1 VSLSLYFHGA
11 RRLFHADLLRSKGLA
26 STVYA
31 NVIVD
36 IQARELKDKLFTY
49 KVPEELVAE
58 TFIGAQVLVPFGGR
72 DLVGGYVVSLT
83 DEAKTEVTIKEI
95 AEVIEPEPLFDKE
108 YVEFLYWIA
117 DYYCAS
123 LSDVISAAVPSV
135 LSAKFKRI
143 VRLNKAVLDKRG
155 GALTSYEPASQAIIR
170 SLLESKNLALS
181 MVALKQR
188 WRRAAKA
195 RMPVSNFYR
204 ALGLLRNEGVLS
216 INQESTNAQAPRV
229 VTTVIWTG
237 EEGSSARQKGVLNI
251 LAKHGGQMTMKDL
264 LEQAK
269 TTSATIKKF
278 AQSGLVSINHE
289 ESFRDPLSSLQVT
302 KTTNADLA
310 LTDDQEKAL
319 AVLSRELTIALKRS
333 ASTAKAED
341 SIDPTSVHPTAEYGS
356 HVGSDR
362 TLKISLV
369 GDSEACA
376 NASLAAVSDASS
388 NLCLNPK
395 SDVCATN
402 LSAIAE
408 CKSTVDDN
416 LSDGSKGGSH
426 RTNELQENN
435 NGQPDNIDPGIKTI
449 VGNVQIIDGTVVG
462 LEDYPAWLLH
472 GVTGSGKTE
481 VYLRLIEQTLA
492 AGRAAMMLVPEIS
505 LTPQLARRLKGR
517 FGDQVSVWHS
527 GITPGEKYDT
537 WRRLR
542 SGEGRV
548 LLGARSAILANLPQV
563 GLIILDEE
571 HDGSY
576 KQTSPSPRYNA
587 KDVAI
592 EKGRRTGAMVV
603 LGSATPDVSVY
614 LRAQASN
621 KVLELPERVF
631 KQAMPLVRITD
642 MRKEFANGNK
652 SIFSLSLSNELTAC
666 LERKEQAILLINRR
680 GYASHVFCRACGF
693 VVKCRNCSVALVFHQ
708 QTGPNRNTSYLAGF
722 LACHHCGF
730 RCSAMEECP
739 SCKSPFIKQY
749 GLGTQRVEEEVKER
763 YPESKILR
771 LDSDVTTRKGAHDE
785 ILQSFAQGEADILIG
800 TQMVS
805 KGLDIANVTLV
816 GVMTADAAFNLPDYR
831 STERGFQL
839 LTQVSGR
846 AGRGERPGVVI
857 LQTYDC
863 EMPALEWSKDHNY
876 AKFLQEELEARQAFL
891 YPPFS
896 QIIRVVVAGD
906 EPGTVETACKQLADE
921 ISQFIEETLPEG
933 AVQVLG
939 PAACLIERLRGK
951 FRYHLLLKNLA
962 GDDGRQALTA
972 YLRNKFLAAGL
983 NMAVDVDALD
993 LV

>member
-1 VSLSLYFHGA
+1 MSLSLYFHGA
-11 RRLFHADLLRSKGLA
+11 RGLFHAGLLRSKGLA

-49 KVPEELVAE
+49 RVPEELAAE

-117 DYYCAS
+117 DYYCAN

-143 VRLNKAVLDKRG
+143 VRLNKVAYEKRG
-155 GALTSYEPASQAIIR
+155 GTLSSYEPASQSIIKV
-170 SLLESKNLALS
+170 LLESKNLALS

-188 WRRAAKA
+188 WRRASKS
-195 RMPVSNFYR
+195 RMTASHFYR
-204 ALGLLRNEGVLS
+204 AIGLLRGEGLLS
-216 INQESTNAQAPRV
+216 IAQESTNSQAPRV

-237 EEGSSARQKGVLNI
+237 EEGSTARQKEVLGI
-251 LAKHGGQMTMKDL
+251 LAKNGGQMTMKEL

-278 AQSGLVSINHE
+278 AETGLVSINHE
-289 ESFRDPLSSLQVT
+289 ESFRDPLSNLEVI

-310 LTDDQEKAL
+310 LTDHQEMAL
-319 AVLSRELTIALKRS
+319 SVLSRELAAALKRTGS
-333 ASTAKAED
+333 NGARERTA
-341 SIDPTSVHPTAEYGS
+341 TQ
-356 HVGSDR
+356 
-362 TLKISLV
+362 LL
-369 GDSEACA
+369 
-376 NASLAAVSDASS
+376 
-388 NLCLNPK
+388 
-395 SDVCATN
+395 
-402 LSAIAE
+402 
-408 CKSTVDDN
+408 
-416 LSDGSKGGSH
+416 DGSKIG
-426 RTNELQENN
+426 
-435 NGQPDNIDPGIKTI
+435 
-449 VGNVQIIDGTVVG
+449 V
-462 LEDYPAWLLH
+462 EDYPAWLLH

-492 AGRAAMMLVPEIS
+492 AGRAALMLVPEIS

-517 FGDQVSVWHS
+517 FGDQVSIWHS

-603 LGSATPDVSVY
+603 LGSATPDVAVY
-614 LRAQASN
+614 FRARESN
-621 KVLELPERVF
+621 KILELPERVF
-631 KQAMPLVRITD
+631 KQAMPAVRIAD

-680 GYASHVFCRACGF
+680 GYASHVFCRACGH

-708 QTGPNRNTSYLAGF
+708 QTGANRNTSYLAGF

-749 GLGTQRVEEEVKER
+749 GLGTQRVEEEVQER
-763 YPESKILR
+763 YPNARILR

-785 ILQSFAQGEADILIG
+785 ILQSFAQGAADVLIG

-863 EMPALEWSKDHNY
+863 EMPALEWSKNHDY
-876 AKFLQEELEARQAFL
+876 AHFLEEELEARQAFG
-891 YPPFS
+891 YPPYS
-896 QIIRVVVAGD
+896 QVIRVVVAGD
-906 EPGTVETACKQLADE
+906 EPGTVETACKQLAEE
-921 ISQFIEETLPEG
+921 ISLFIEETLPPDS
-933 AVQVLG
+933 VQVLG

-951 FRYHLLLKNLA
+951 FRYHLLLKNWA
-962 GDDGRQALTA
+962 GEEGRQMLTA
-972 YLRNKFLAAGL
+972 FLRNKYLAQGL

>member
-1 VSLSLYFHGA
+1 MSLSLYFHGTTK
-11 RRLFHADLLRSKGLA
+11 RFHAGLLRSKGLA

-49 KVPEELVAE
+49 RVPEELAAE

-72 DLVGGYVVSLT
+72 DLVGGYVVSLS
-83 DEAKTEVTIKEI
+83 DEAKTEVTLKEI

-117 DYYCAS
+117 DYYCAN

-143 VRLNKAVLDKRG
+143 VRLNRDAYERRG
-155 GALTSYEPASQAIIR
+155 GSLSSYEPASQAIIR
-170 SLLESKNLALS
+170 VLLESRNLALS

-188 WRRAAKA
+188 WRRTVKS
-195 RMPVSNFYR
+195 RMTASHFYR
-204 ALGLLRNEGVLS
+204 AVGMLRGEGLLTVV
-216 INQESTNAQAPRV
+216 QESTNAQAPRV

-237 EEGSSARQKGVLNI
+237 EEGKTARQKEVIGI
-251 LAKHGGQMTMKDL
+251 LAKNGGQMTLKEL
-264 LEQAK
+264 LDQGK
-269 TTSATIKKF
+269 TTPATIKKL
-278 AQSGLVSINHE
+278 AESAIVSISHE
-289 ESFRDPLSSLQVT
+289 ETFRDPLSNLQVSR
-302 KTTNADLA
+302 TTNTDLR
-310 LTDDQEKAL
+310 LTEAQEKAL
-319 AVLSRELTIALKRS
+319 EILSAELA
-333 ASTAKAED
+333 
-341 SIDPTSVHPTAEYGS
+341 
-356 HVGSDR
+356 R
-362 TLKISLV
+362 TL
-369 GDSEACA
+369 GDEG
-376 NASLAAVSDASS
+376 
-388 NLCLNPK
+388 P
-395 SDVCATN
+395 
-402 LSAIAE
+402 IA
-408 CKSTVDDN
+408 
-416 LSDGSKGGSH
+416 
-426 RTNELQENN
+426 N
-435 NGQPDNIDPGIKTI
+435 NGS
-449 VGNVQIIDGTVVG
+449 
-462 LEDYPAWLLH
+462 DYPAWLLH

-492 AGRAAMMLVPEIS
+492 AGKAALMLVPEIS

-527 GITPGEKYDT
+527 AITPGEKYDT

-542 SGEGRV
+542 NGEGRV

-571 HDGSY
+571 HDSSY

-592 EKGRRTGAMVV
+592 EKARRTGAMVV
-603 LGSATPDVSVY
+603 LGSATPDVAVY
-614 LRAQASN
+614 ARARES
-621 KVLELPERVF
+621 KKILELPERVF
-631 KQAMPLVRITD
+631 KQAMPAVRIAD

-652 SIFSLSLSNELTAC
+652 SIFSLALSNELTAC

-680 GYASHVFCRACGF
+680 GYASHVFCRACGH

-708 QTGPNRNTSYLAGF
+708 HSGPNRNTSYLAGF

-749 GLGTQRVEEEVKER
+749 GLGTQRVEEEVQER
-763 YPESKILR
+763 YPASRILR
-771 LDSDVTTRKGAHDE
+771 LDSDVTSRKGAHDE
-785 ILQSFAQGEADILIG
+785 ILQRFAEGEADVLIG

-863 EMPALEWSKDHNY
+863 EMPALTWSKDHDY
-876 AKFLQEELEARQAFL
+876 ANFLNEELEARRAFG

-906 EPGTVETACKQLADE
+906 EPITVEAACKQLAEE
-921 ISQFIEETLPEG
+921 ISSFIEETLPANE
-933 AVQVLG
+933 VQVLG

-951 FRYHLLLKNLA
+951 FRYHLLLKNL
-962 GDDGRQALTA
+962 GGEEGRQMVTA
-972 YLRNKFLAAGL
+972 FLRNKYLPQGL
-983 NMAVDVDALD
+983 SMAVDVDALD

>member
-11 RRLFHADLLRSKGLA
+11 TKRFHAGLLRSKGLA

-49 KVPEELVAE
+49 RVPEELAAE

-72 DLVGGYVVSLT
+72 DLVGGYVVSLS

-117 DYYCAS
+117 DYYCAN

-143 VRLNKAVLDKRG
+143 VRLNKSAYERRG
-155 GALTSYEPASQAIIR
+155 GALSSYEPASQTIIR
-170 SLLESKNLALS
+170 TLLESKNLALS

-188 WRRAAKA
+188 WRRSTKS
-195 RMPVSNFYR
+195 RMTASHFYR
-204 ALGLLRNEGVLS
+204 AVGLLRGEGLLTVV
-216 INQESTNAQAPRV
+216 QESSGTQSPRV
-229 VTTVIWTG
+229 VTTVILTG
-237 EEGSSARQKGVLNI
+237 EEGTTARQKELINI
-251 LAKHGGQMTMKDL
+251 LSKSGGQMTMKAL
-264 LEQAK
+264 LEQGK
-269 TTSATIKKF
+269 TTPATIKKF
-278 AQSGLVSINHE
+278 AESGLVMISHE
-289 ESFRDPLSSLQVT
+289 ESFRDPLGNMKVE
-302 KTTNADLA
+302 KTTNADLS
-310 LTDDQEKAL
+310 LTDAQQSAL
-319 AVLSRELTIALKRS
+319 DVLSREL
-333 ASTAKAED
+333 AKSLNDNQAEQGNQ
-341 SIDPTSVHPTAEYGS
+341 A
-356 HVGSDR
+356 DR
-362 TLKISLV
+362 
-369 GDSEACA
+369 
-376 NASLAAVSDASS
+376 
-388 NLCLNPK
+388 
-395 SDVCATN
+395 
-402 LSAIAE
+402 
-408 CKSTVDDN
+408 
-416 LSDGSKGGSH
+416 
-426 RTNELQENN
+426 
-435 NGQPDNIDPGIKTI
+435 
-449 VGNVQIIDGTVVG
+449 
-462 LEDYPAWLLH
+462 EDPAWLLH

-492 AGRAAMMLVPEIS
+492 AGKAALMLVPEIS

-527 GITPGEKYDT
+527 AITPGEKYDT

-542 SGEGRV
+542 NGEGRV
-548 LLGARSAILANLPQV
+548 LLGARSAILANLPHI

-571 HDGSY
+571 HDASY

-587 KDVAI
+587 RDVAI
-592 EKGRRTGAMVV
+592 EKARRTGAMVV
-603 LGSATPDVSVY
+603 LGSATPDVAVY
-614 LRAQASN
+614 ARAKEKN
-621 KVLELPERVF
+621 RILELPERVF
-631 KQAMPLVRITD
+631 KQAMPHVRIAD

-652 SIFSLSLSNELTAC
+652 TIFSLALSNELTAC

-680 GYASHVFCRACGF
+680 GYASHVFCRACGH

-708 QTGPNRNTSYLAGF
+708 QAGPHRNNSYLAGF

-749 GLGTQRVEEEVKER
+749 GLGTQRVEEEVQER
-763 YPESKILR
+763 YPNCRILR
-771 LDSDVTTRKGAHDE
+771 LDSDVTARKGAHDE
-785 ILQSFAQGEADILIG
+785 ILQRFAQGEADILIG

-846 AGRGERPGVVI
+846 AGRGERPGSVI

-863 EMPALEWSKDHNY
+863 EMPALEWSKNHDY
-876 AKFLQEELEARQAFL
+876 PRFMEEELQARQAFG
-891 YPPFS
+891 YPPYS

-906 EPGTVETACKQLADE
+906 EPVTVEAACKQLADE
-921 ISQFIEETLPEG
+921 ISKFIEETLPAHEI
-933 AVQVLG
+933 QVLG

-962 GDDGRQALTA
+962 GEEGRQMISAF
-972 YLRNKFLAAGL
+972 LRNKYLPQGL

>member
-1 VSLSLYFHGA
+1 MSLSLYFHGA
-11 RRLFHADLLRSKGLA
+11 RGLFHAGLLRSKGLA

-49 KVPEELVAE
+49 RVPEELAAE

-72 DLVGGYVVSLT
+72 DLVGGYVVSLA
-83 DEAKTEVTIKEI
+83 DEARTDVTIKEI

-117 DYYCAS
+117 DYYCAN

-143 VRLNKAVLDKRG
+143 VRLNKVAYEKRG
-155 GALTSYEPASQAIIR
+155 GTLSSYEPASQAIIKV
-170 SLLESKNLALS
+170 LLESKNLALS

-188 WRRAAKA
+188 WRRSA
-195 RMPVSNFYR
+195 RSRMTASHFYR
-204 ALGLLRNEGVLS
+204 ALGLLRGEGLLS
-216 INQESTNAQAPRV
+216 IAQESTNAQAPRV

-237 EEGSSARQKGVLNI
+237 EEGSTARQKEI
-251 LAKHGGQMTMKDL
+251 LAILSKNGGQMTMKQL
-264 LEQAK
+264 LEQGK

-278 AQSGLVSINHE
+278 AESGLVSINHE
-289 ESFRDPLSSLQVT
+289 ESFRDPLSSLEVT
-302 KTTNADLA
+302 KTSNTDLA
-310 LTDDQEKAL
+310 LTDHQQAAL
-319 AVLSRELTIALKRS
+319 AVLSRELEVALARS
-333 ASTAKAED
+333 APLIARQQNHSEVRSATE
-341 SIDPTSVHPTAEYGS
+341 VHE
-356 HVGSDR
+356 
-362 TLKISLV
+362 
-369 GDSEACA
+369 
-376 NASLAAVSDASS
+376 
-388 NLCLNPK
+388 
-395 SDVCATN
+395 
-402 LSAIAE
+402 
-408 CKSTVDDN
+408 
-416 LSDGSKGGSH
+416 
-426 RTNELQENN
+426 
-435 NGQPDNIDPGIKTI
+435 
-449 VGNVQIIDGTVVG
+449 
-462 LEDYPAWLLH
+462 YPAWLLH

-492 AGRAAMMLVPEIS
+492 AGRAALMLVPEIS

-527 GITPGEKYDT
+527 AITPGEKYDT

-603 LGSATPDVSVY
+603 LGSATPDVAVY
-614 LRAQASN
+614 SRARES
-621 KVLELPERVF
+621 KKILELPERVF
-631 KQAMPLVRITD
+631 KQAMPAVRIAD

-680 GYASHVFCRACGF
+680 GYASHVFCRACGH

-749 GLGTQRVEEEVKER
+749 GLGTQRVEEEVRER
-763 YPESKILR
+763 YPDSRILR

-785 ILQSFAQGEADILIG
+785 ILQSFAQGAADVLIG

-863 EMPALEWSKDHNY
+863 EMPALEWSKNHDY
-876 AKFLQEELEARQAFL
+876 AHFLEEELEARQAFG
-891 YPPFS
+891 YPPYS
-896 QIIRVVVAGD
+896 QVIRVVVAGD
-906 EPGTVETACKQLADE
+906 EPITVEAACKQLADE
-921 ISQFIEETLPEG
+921 VTQFIEETLP
-933 AVQVLG
+933 ADSVQVLG

-951 FRYHLLLKNLA
+951 FRYHLLLKNWA
-962 GDDGRQALTA
+962 GEEGRQMITA
-972 YLRNKFLAAGL
+972 FLRNKYLAQGL

>member
-1 VSLSLYFHGA
+1 MSLSLYFHGA
-11 RRLFHADLLRSKGLA
+11 TKRFHAGLMRSKGLA

-49 KVPEELVAE
+49 RVPEELAAE

-72 DLVGGYVVSLT
+72 DLVGGYVVSLS

-117 DYYCAS
+117 DYYCAN

-143 VRLNKAVLDKRG
+143 VRLNRSAYERRS
-155 GALTSYEPASQAIIR
+155 GALSTYEPASQAIIKA
-170 SLLESKNLALS
+170 LLESKNLALS
-181 MVALKQR
+181 MVSLKQR
-188 WRRAAKA
+188 WRRSA
-195 RMPVSNFYR
+195 RSRMTASHFYR
-204 ALGLLRNEGVLS
+204 AVGLLRNEGLLTVV
-216 INQESTNAQAPRV
+216 QESTGTQAPRV
-229 VTTVIWTG
+229 VTTVILTG
-237 EEGSSARQKGVLNI
+237 EEGTTARQKEITGI
-251 LAKHGGQMTMKDL
+251 LAKNGGQMTMKAL
-264 LEQAK
+264 LEQGK
-269 TTSATIKKF
+269 TTPATIKKF
-278 AQSGLVSINHE
+278 AETGLVTISHE
-289 ESFRDPLSSLQVT
+289 ESFRDPLSNMQVE
-302 KTTNADLA
+302 KTSNADLA
-310 LTDDQEKAL
+310 LTEAQQNAL
-319 AVLSRELTIALKRS
+319 KVLSKELEKSLTRGGSSPGKPGLIGSNLGGSSSLGPRIS
-333 ASTAKAED
+333 GSD
-341 SIDPTSVHPTAEYGS
+341 SDEPLNDPGDEPNDDPT
-356 HVGSDR
+356 
-362 TLKISLV
+362 
-369 GDSEACA
+369 
-376 NASLAAVSDASS
+376 
-388 NLCLNPK
+388 
-395 SDVCATN
+395 
-402 LSAIAE
+402 
-408 CKSTVDDN
+408 
-416 LSDGSKGGSH
+416 
-426 RTNELQENN
+426 
-435 NGQPDNIDPGIKTI
+435 
-449 VGNVQIIDGTVVG
+449 
-462 LEDYPAWLLH
+462 WLLH

-481 VYLRLIEQTLA
+481 VYLRLVEQTLA
-492 AGRAAMMLVPEIS
+492 AGKAALMLVPEIS

-527 GITPGEKYDT
+527 AITPGEKYDT

-542 SGEGRV
+542 NGEGRV
-548 LLGARSAILANLPQV
+548 LLGARSAILANLPHI

-571 HDGSY
+571 HDASY

-592 EKGRRTGAMVV
+592 EKARRTGAMVV
-603 LGSATPDVSVY
+603 LGSATPDVAVY
-614 LRAQASN
+614 ARARASN
-621 KVLELPERVF
+621 RILELPERVF
-631 KQAMPLVRITD
+631 KQAMPHVRIAD

-652 SIFSLSLSNELTAC
+652 SIFSLALSNELTAC

-680 GYASHVFCRACGF
+680 GYASHVFCRACGH
-693 VVKCRNCSVALVFHQ
+693 VVKCQNCSVALVFHQ
-708 QTGPNRNTSYLAGF
+708 QTGPHRNSSYLAGF

-739 SCKSPFIKQY
+739 SCRSPFIKQY
-749 GLGTQRVEEEVKER
+749 GLGTQRVEEEVQER
-763 YPESKILR
+763 YPNCRILR

-785 ILQSFAQGEADILIG
+785 ILQRFAQGEADVLIG

-846 AGRGERPGVVI
+846 AGRGERPGSVI

-863 EMPALEWSKDHNY
+863 EMPALEWSKNHDY
-876 AKFLQEELEARQAFL
+876 PKFLEEELQARQAFG
-891 YPPFS
+891 YPPYS
-896 QIIRVVVAGD
+896 QVIRVVVAGD
-906 EPGTVETACKQLADE
+906 EPITVEAACNQLAEE
-921 ISQFIEETLPEG
+921 ISKFIEETLPAHE
-933 AVQVLG
+933 VQVLG

-962 GDDGRQALTA
+962 GEEGRQMVTA
-972 YLRNKFLAAGL
+972 FLRNKYLPQGL

>member
-1 VSLSLYFHGA
+1 MSLSLYFGGA
-11 RRLFHADLLRSKGLA
+11 RGLFHAGLLRSKGLA

-49 KVPEELVAE
+49 RVPEELASE

-83 DEAKTEVTIKEI
+83 DEVKTEVTIKEI

-143 VRLNKAVLDKRG
+143 VRLNKVVFEKRG
-155 GALTSYEPASQAIIR
+155 GSLASYEPASQAIIKT
-170 SLLESKNLALS
+170 LFESKNLALS

-188 WRRAAKA
+188 WRKAAKSKLT
-195 RMPVSNFYR
+195 VSHFYR
-204 ALGLLRNEGVLS
+204 AIGLLRGEGLLS
-216 INQESTNAQAPRV
+216 IAQESTGSQAPRV

-237 EEGSSARQKGVLNI
+237 EEGNTARQKEVLNI
-251 LAKHGGQMTMKDL
+251 LAKNGGQMTMKEL

-278 AQSGLVSINHE
+278 GEQGLVSINHE
-289 ESFRDPLSSLQVT
+289 ESFRDPLSNLQVT
-302 KTTNADLA
+302 KTTNADLS
-310 LTDDQEKAL
+310 LTEHQTEAL
-319 AVLSRELTIALKRS
+319 AVLSKELTIALKRS
-333 ASTAKAED
+333 AGE
-341 SIDPTSVHPTAEYGS
+341 IEH
-356 HVGSDR
+356 
-362 TLKISLV
+362 TLKGGERALHKS
-369 GDSEACA
+369 G
-376 NASLAAVSDASS
+376 S
-388 NLCLNPK
+388 N
-395 SDVCATN
+395 
-402 LSAIAE
+402 
-408 CKSTVDDN
+408 
-416 LSDGSKGGSH
+416 H
-426 RTNELQENN
+426 EL
-435 NGQPDNIDPGIKTI
+435 D
-449 VGNVQIIDGTVVG
+449 
-462 LEDYPAWLLH
+462 EDYPAWLLH

-592 EKGRRTGAMVV
+592 EKGRRTGALVV

-614 LRAQASN
+614 LRARASK

-631 KQAMPLVRITD
+631 KQAMPLVRIVD

-652 SIFSLSLSNELTAC
+652 SIFSHSLSNELTAC

-680 GYASHVFCRACGF
+680 GYASHVFCRACGY

-708 QTGPNRNTSYLAGF
+708 QTGPNRNTSYLSGF

-749 GLGTQRVEEEVKER
+749 GLGTQRVEEEVRER
-763 YPESKILR
+763 YPNSKILR
-771 LDSDVTTRKGAHDE
+771 LDSDITARKGAHDE
-785 ILQSFAQGEADILIG
+785 ILQSFAEGEADILIG

-846 AGRGERPGVVI
+846 AGRGERPGAVV

-863 EMPALEWSKDHNY
+863 EMPALEWSKNHDY
-876 AKFLQEELEARQAFL
+876 GRFLQEELEARQAFE

-906 EPGTVETACKQLADE
+906 EPGTVESACQRLADE
-921 ISQFIEETLPEG
+921 ISTFIEENLAAD
-933 AVQVLG
+933 AVKVLG

-962 GDDGRQALTA
+962 GHEGRQLLTA
-972 YLRNKFLAAGL
+972 FLRNKYLPAGL

>member
-1 VSLSLYFHGA
+1 MSLSLYFHGA
-11 RRLFHADLLRSKGLA
+11 RGLFHAGLLRSKGLA

-49 KVPEELVAE
+49 RVPEELAAE

-72 DLVGGYVVSLT
+72 DLVGGYVVSLA
-83 DEAKTEVTIKEI
+83 DEARTDVTIKEI

-117 DYYCAS
+117 DYYCAN

-143 VRLNKAVLDKRG
+143 VRLNKVAFEKRG
-155 GALTSYEPASQAIIR
+155 GTLSTYEPASQTIIKV
-170 SLLESKNLALS
+170 LMESKNLALS

-188 WRRAAKA
+188 WRRSSRSRLTA
-195 RMPVSNFYR
+195 SHFYR
-204 ALGLLRNEGVLS
+204 AIGLLRGEGLLS
-216 INQESTNAQAPRV
+216 IAQESTNAQAPRV

-237 EEGSSARQKGVLNI
+237 EEGSTARQKEVLGI
-251 LAKHGGQMTMKDL
+251 LAKNGGQMTMKEL
-264 LEQAK
+264 LDQAK

-278 AQSGLVSINHE
+278 AETGLVSINHE
-289 ESFRDPLSSLQVT
+289 ESFRDPLSSLEVI

-310 LTDDQEKAL
+310 LTDHQQAAL
-319 AVLSRELTIALKRS
+319 AVLSRELAIALDRS
-333 ASTAKAED
+333 APKVDEHR
-341 SIDPTSVHPTAEYGS
+341 SVQDES
-356 HVGSDR
+356 GSDS
-362 TLKISLV
+362 KIGHSKI
-369 GDSEACA
+369 GDSK
-376 NASLAAVSDASS
+376 SSDSKSGAAVVAVKEAEARSA
-388 NLCLNPK
+388 K
-395 SDVCATN
+395 SV
-402 LSAIAE
+402 S
-408 CKSTVDDN
+408 
-416 LSDGSKGGSH
+416 
-426 RTNELQENN
+426 
-435 NGQPDNIDPGIKTI
+435 
-449 VGNVQIIDGTVVG
+449 
-462 LEDYPAWLLH
+462 DYPAWLLH

-492 AGRAAMMLVPEIS
+492 AGRAALMLVPEIS

-527 GITPGEKYDT
+527 AITPGEKYDT

-603 LGSATPDVSVY
+603 LGSATPDVAIY
-614 LRAQASN
+614 ARARESN
-621 KVLELPERVF
+621 KILELPERVF
-631 KQAMPLVRITD
+631 KQAMPVVRIAD

-680 GYASHVFCRACGF
+680 GYASHVFCRACGH

-749 GLGTQRVEEEVKER
+749 GLGTQRVEEEVQER
-763 YPESKILR
+763 YPNSRILR

-785 ILQSFAQGEADILIG
+785 ILQSFAQGAADVLIG

-863 EMPALEWSKDHNY
+863 EMPALEWSKNHDY
-876 AKFLQEELEARQAFL
+876 AHFLEEELEARQAFG
-891 YPPFS
+891 YPPYS
-896 QIIRVVVAGD
+896 QVIRVVVAGD
-906 EPGTVETACKQLADE
+906 EPGTVEAACKQLAE
-921 ISQFIEETLPEG
+921 EVSQFIEETLPAD

-951 FRYHLLLKNLA
+951 FRYHLLLKNWA
-962 GDDGRQALTA
+962 GDEGRQMLTA
-972 YLRNKFLAAGL
+972 FLRNKYLAQGL

>member
-49 KVPEELVAE
+49 KVPEELAAE

-72 DLVGGYVVSLT
+72 DLVGGYVVSLA

-155 GALTSYEPASQAIIR
+155 GALTSYEPASQAIIGA
-170 SLLESKNLALS
+170 LLDSKNLALS

-188 WRRAAKA
+188 WRRAAKS
-195 RMPVSNFYR
+195 RIPVSNFYR

-216 INQESTNAQAPRV
+216 VNQESTNAQAPRV

-237 EEGSSARQKGVLNI
+237 EEGGSARQKEVLNI
-251 LAKHGGQMTMKDL
+251 LAKNGGQMTMKEL

-278 AQSGLVSINHE
+278 AESGLVSINHE
-289 ESFRDPLSSLQVT
+289 ESFRDPLSSLQVA

-310 LTDDQEKAL
+310 LTDDQAKAL
-319 AVLSRELTIALKRS
+319 AVLSRELTIALHKS
-333 ASTAKAED
+333 ASTSNVVQ
-341 SIDPTSVHPTAEYGS
+341 SIEGS
-356 HVGSDR
+356 
-362 TLKISLV
+362 
-369 GDSEACA
+369 
-376 NASLAAVSDASS
+376 
-388 NLCLNPK
+388 
-395 SDVCATN
+395 
-402 LSAIAE
+402 
-408 CKSTVDDN
+408 
-416 LSDGSKGGSH
+416 
-426 RTNELQENN
+426 
-435 NGQPDNIDPGIKTI
+435 
-449 VGNVQIIDGTVVG
+449 VVG

-592 EKGRRTGAMVV
+592 EKGRRTGALVV

-631 KQAMPLVRITD
+631 KQAMPLVRIAD

-771 LDSDVTTRKGAHDE
+771 LDSDVTIRKGAHDE

-846 AGRGERPGVVI
+846 AGRGQRPGVVI

-863 EMPALEWSKDHNY
+863 EMPALEWSKQHNY

-906 EPGTVETACKQLADE
+906 EPGTVETACQQLADQ

-962 GDDGRQALTA
+962 GEDGRQALTA